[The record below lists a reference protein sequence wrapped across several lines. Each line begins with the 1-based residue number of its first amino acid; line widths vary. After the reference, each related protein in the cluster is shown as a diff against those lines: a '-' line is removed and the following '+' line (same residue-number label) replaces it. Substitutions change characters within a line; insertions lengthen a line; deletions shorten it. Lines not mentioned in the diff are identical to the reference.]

1 MVCLEG
7 NKLLLH
13 YSAESAGQRF
23 MYVPSHETNLV
34 MSWTTCIWPVL
45 EKFLCT
51 FLKQR
56 RKESILVY

>member
-23 MYVPSHETNLV
+23 MYVPSHETNLA
-34 MSWTTCIWPVL
+34 MSWTIWPVL

-56 RKESILVY
+56 GKESRLLY